1 MKVDITLLI
10 VAVILAV
17 IAFYVIRCAWP
28 LLVVLVL
35 AYIIYKWL
43 EKS

>member
-10 VAVILAV
+10 VAIILALV
-17 IAFYVIRCAWP
+17 VFYVIRCAWP
-28 LLVVLVL
+28 LLVVLAL